1 MSYKIQFSQWLM
13 HQLQQAGATADSC
26 EILHPLALTMGL
38 VALIAIA
45 DFISRKVILTVVA
58 RYAKKS
64 NNTYDDI
71 LVEMR
76 VFIYLAHVVPALV
89 AKKGLLF
96 IFNENSDWVN
106 ILQHLIDAYII
117 IAIIRFVQAVLR
129 AIKVFLLNSE
139 DFKDKPIGSYTQ
151 LVNLINYAVGI
162 LFIISNVTDKPLWT
176 LLTAFGALS
185 ALVILTFR
193 DTILGLVAS
202 IQISGNDIVRMDDW
216 IEVPKYGADGH
227 VIEINLTNIKVKNWD
242 NTITTIPTHALINDA
257 FKNWRGMEESQ
268 GRRMKRAINIKIST
282 IQFCTPEMLER
293 YKKIELIRDYIDKKQ
308 EEIDAYNSKNNIDK
322 SVLANGRN
330 LTNVGI
336 FREYMYLYVD
346 QHPKVNKKLVAL
358 VRQLSP
364 GEKGLPLELYC
375 FTRDKQWIDHENI
388 AADIFDHVLA
398 VVPNFDLEIF
408 ESPSGKES

>member
-1 MSYKIQFSQWLM
+1 M
-13 HQLQQAGATADSC
+13 HQLQQAGVSPESC
-26 EILHPLALTMGL
+26 EILHPLVLSLGL
-38 VALIAIA
+38 IVIIAIT
-45 DFISRKVILTVVA
+45 DFVSRRVILNTVA

-76 VFIYLAHVVPALV
+76 VFIYLAHVVPAYV

-117 IAIIRFVQAVLR
+117 IAVIRFVQAVLR

-151 LVNLINYAVGI
+151 LLNIINYAVGI
-162 LFIISNVTDKPLWT
+162 LFIISNITDKPLWT

-268 GRRMKRAINIKIST
+268 GRRMKRAINVKIDRKST
-282 IQFCTPEMLER
+282 RL
-293 YKKIELIRDYIDKKQ
+293 
-308 EEIDAYNSKNNIDK
+308 NS
-322 SVLANGRN
+322 SH
-330 LTNVGI
+330 T
-336 FREYMYLYVD
+336 
-346 QHPKVNKKLVAL
+346 
-358 VRQLSP
+358 
-364 GEKGLPLELYC
+364 
-375 FTRDKQWIDHENI
+375 
-388 AADIFDHVLA
+388 
-398 VVPNFDLEIF
+398 
-408 ESPSGKES
+408 

>member
-1 MSYKIQFSQWLM
+1 MSYKIRFSQWLM

-26 EILHPLALTMGL
+26 EILHPLVLTIGL
-38 VALIAIA
+38 VVLIAIA
-45 DFISRKVILTVVA
+45 DFVSRKVILTVVA

-151 LVNLINYAVGI
+151 LLNIINYAVGI
-162 LFIISNVTDKPLWT
+162 LFIISNITDKPLWT

-227 VIEINLTNIKVKNWD
+227 VIEINLSNIKV
-242 NTITTIPTHALINDA
+242 
-257 FKNWRGMEESQ
+257 KNWRGMEESQ
-268 GRRMKRAINIKIST
+268 GRRMKRSINIKIST

-293 YKKIELIRDYIDKKQ
+293 YKKIALIRDYIDKKQ
-308 EEIDAYNSKNNIDK
+308 EDIDAYNSKNNIDK
-322 SVLANGRN
+322 TVLANGRN

-336 FREYMYLYVD
+336 FREYMYRYVD

-398 VVPNFDLEIF
+398 VVPQFDLEIF

>member
-1 MSYKIQFSQWLM
+1 MRSFIFATMSYKIQFSQWFM
-13 HQLQQAGATADSC
+13 QQLQHNGASEQSC
-26 EILHPLALTMGL
+26 EILHPLVLSMGL
-38 VALIAIA
+38 LALIAIA
-45 DFISRKVILTVVA
+45 DFFSRKVILTLVA

-89 AKKGLLF
+89 AKKGIIF
-96 IFNENSDWVN
+96 IFNENSDWIN

-129 AIKVFLLNSE
+129 AIKIFLLNSE

-151 LVNLINYAVGI
+151 LLNIINYAVGI
-162 LFIISNVTDKPLWT
+162 LFIISNITDKPLWT

-227 VIEINLTNIKVKNWD
+227 VVEINLTNIKVKNWD
-242 NTITTIPTHALINDA
+242 NTITTIPTHGLINDA

-293 YKKIELIRDYIDKKQ
+293 FKKIELI
-308 EEIDAYNSKNNIDK
+308 KNI
-322 SVLANGRN
+322 NGTFLIPRY
-330 LTNVGI
+330 L
-336 FREYMYLYVD
+336 REY
-346 QHPKVNKKLVAL
+346 
-358 VRQLSP
+358 
-364 GEKGLPLELYC
+364 
-375 FTRDKQWIDHENI
+375 
-388 AADIFDHVLA
+388 
-398 VVPNFDLEIF
+398 
-408 ESPSGKES
+408 